1 MDVQSRVAPSATSVH
16 QRHVDELVAQIRA
29 EDQQPR
35 PSLFKPAPPAPRRS
49 SSTIDLRIAEELDY
63 VRRHLEMLGATLA
76 GDPILLHRHGTSL
89 QAVDLMNQLLGHIA
103 RVIESEDKG
112 AAAQQV
118 SHGDL
123 RARLLR
129 KSLVAEAE
137 FGSRS

>member
-1 MDVQSRVAPSATSVH
+1 MPSTTTSAH
-16 QRHVDELVAQIRA
+16 QQRVDELMARARA
-29 EDQQPR
+29 EATPLR
-35 PSLFKPAPPAPRRS
+35 PSLFKPAPPRPARS
-49 SSTIDLRIAEELDY
+49 NSTIELRIAEEVDC

-89 QAVDLMNQLLGHIA
+89 QSVDLMNQLLGHLA
-103 RVIESEDKG
+103 RVIESEDKI

-129 KSLVAEAE
+129 KAVVA
-137 FGSRS
+137 